1 MFSNNV
7 PQKKGEILKD
17 RLSRILQQMEFM
29 LGELMTRIE
38 KFETRAPFVCW
49 KIVSFWKVNSGK
61 VNCFLMFGS
70 VMENKLENTFQCLVM
85 SCKMSWQITY

>member
-49 KIVSFWKVNSGK
+49 KIVSFWKVN
-61 VNCFLMFGS
+61 CFLMFGS
-70 VMENKLENTFQCLVM
+70 VMENKLENIFQCLVM

>member
-49 KIVSFWKVNSGK
+49 KIVSF
-61 VNCFLMFGS
+61 
-70 VMENKLENTFQCLVM
+70 
-85 SCKMSWQITY
+85 